1 MLAVS
6 KGIRLLRYSSN
17 LWLSLKLA
25 DPANTLQ
32 SMLPLL
38 TQSLA
43 RSQWLHTELAG
54 LMLLRQLALALG
66 MRLAQI
72 TRKPLAA
79 QITLAR

>member
-1 MLAVS
+1 
-6 KGIRLLRYSSN
+6 
-17 LWLSLKLA
+17 
-25 DPANTLQ
+25 PANTLQ

-38 TQSLA
+38 TPSLA

-54 LMLLRQLALALG
+54 LMLLRQLALG

-79 QITLAR
+79 QITLGR